1 MLTFQYLK
9 SWADRV
15 INTEHAP
22 QSVLLV
28 MVGFYFFAAPVRA
41 EIYYVHNDHRGA
53 PDAMTDAMTDANKNV
68 VGRADWQDHASELS
82 SCASRFSRSS
92 GLNANSTV

>member
-22 QSVLLV
+22 QSVL
-28 MVGFYFFAAPVRA
+28 P
-41 EIYYVHNDHRGA
+41 
-53 PDAMTDAMTDANKNV
+53 DAMTDANKNV

>member
-22 QSVLLV
+22 QSVL
-28 MVGFYFFAAPVRA
+28 
-41 EIYYVHNDHRGA
+41 